1 MKKHLT
7 NEIKQ
12 TLKEMNKTNNIYT
25 LCNLNKY
32 LQILIEK
39 YIKDKK
45 WI

>member
-7 NEIKQ
+7 NEIKH

-25 LCNLNKY
+25 LFNLNKS

-39 YIKDKK
+39 YIKNKK
-45 WI
+45 